1 MELKEYNGLINF
13 NSSLKDKK
21 SMISKFYN
29 RIEIENRYKN
39 DNNLNL
45 IKEYL
50 ISKNINF
57 IDKSTYYIIY
67 F

>member
-1 MELKEYNGLINF
+1 MDLKEYNNLINF

-21 SMISKFYN
+21 LMISKFYN
-29 RIEIENRYKN
+29 RVEIENRYKN

>member
-1 MELKEYNGLINF
+1 MELKEYNDLINF